1 MKKMRT
7 LVLSMLLLVL
17 FCSCAY
23 ASKLDFTLVNNTG
36 YRIDIVNVTPA
47 TSDSWE
53 EDIMG
58 KDYLENGQS
67 VSIHFPAK
75 ADSKLWDLQIVY
87 TNGENFFWYDLDL
100 TTVSTVTLST
110 KKDGTFAYLDNG
122 KAYSAKKTKR

>member
-7 LVLSMLLLVL
+7 LVLTTLLIMLV
-17 FCSCAY
+17 CSCAY
-23 ASKLDFTLVNNTG
+23 AAKLDFTLVNNTG

-67 VSIHFPAK
+67 VNIHFPSK
-75 ADSKLWDLQIVY
+75 ANSRLWDLQIVY
-87 TNGENFFWYDLDL
+87 TNGENFFWYDVDL
-100 TTVSTVTLST
+100 TAVSTVTLAT
-110 KKDGTFAYLDNG
+110 KKDGTFAYFDND
-122 KAYSAKKTKR
+122 KAYVAKKSKR

>member
-1 MKKMRT
+1 MKKMRI

-58 KDYLENGQS
+58 KDYLENGQT
-67 VSIHFPAK
+67 VEIHFPSK
-75 ADSKLWDLQIVY
+75 SDSKLWDLQVVY

-100 TTVSTVTLST
+100 TKVSSVTLST
-110 KKDGTFAYLDNG
+110 KKDGTFAYFDNG
-122 KAYSAKKTKR
+122 KTYSAKKTKR